1 MENETSMNSRADDL
15 AAPNPK
21 RNGTQSELMIMIAT
35 LSSIQNGITQL

>member
-1 MENETSMNSRADDL
+1 MENETSINSRADDF

-21 RNGTQSELMIMIAT
+21 RSRAQSELMIMIAT